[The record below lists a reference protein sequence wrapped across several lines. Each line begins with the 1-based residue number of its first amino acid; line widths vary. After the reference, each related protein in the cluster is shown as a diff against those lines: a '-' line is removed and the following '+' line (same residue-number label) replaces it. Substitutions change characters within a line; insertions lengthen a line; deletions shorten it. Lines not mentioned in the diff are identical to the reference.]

1 MKLDPTEIDAA
12 LADRANWPMAAKY
25 ATLSGSGDRTRR
37 DNVAILVAAIRK
49 RDARIAELEDII
61 ARLTAFGSNESASV
75 PGPVIEMNHTDSV
88 GVASPNAVFEY
99 APSGLSVGVPSQ
111 VVRVEPPP
119 APDEAFVATP
129 LAPPV
134 NKIATYPRNSP
145 ANGVDEQ

>member
-1 MKLDPTEIDAA
+1 MTLDPTDIDAA
-12 LADRANWPMAAKY
+12 LNDRANWPLAAKC
-25 ATLSGSGDRTRR
+25 AALRSSGDKTRR
-37 DNVAILVAAIRK
+37 ANIAILIAAIRK
-49 RDARIAELEDII
+49 RDARIAELEATI

-75 PGPVIEMNHTDSV
+75 PGPIIEMNHTDSV

-129 LAPPV
+129 LAPPI
-134 NKIATYPRNSP
+134 NKIATFPRNSP